1 MKNCIGAID
10 GTHVSA
16 WAPASKQTAF
26 RGRKVLITQNVLAV
40 CDFDMLFTFVY
51 SGWEGTANDSRVFL
65 DALKPENNFP
75 KPSGGNVL
83 LHSVVFFFSFSLLVI
98 VI

>member
-51 SGWEGTANDSRVFL
+51 SGWEGTTNDSRVFL
-65 DALKPENNFP
+65 DALKLENNFP
-75 KPSGGNVL
+75 KPSGGDIL
-83 LHSVVFFFSFSLLVI
+83 LHWCWFFSLSYY
-98 VI
+98 